1 MSLVASRGR
10 RILLELEEVT
20 YCPIHMLGTEL
31 KSSAELIC
39 ALDPKPSL
47 QTHFLLCFHVLLRGL
62 EEKPVLRP
70 VSELARSITLG
81 VSSV

>member
-1 MSLVASRGR
+1 MCTCAVSLVASRGR

-47 QTHFLLCFHVLLRGL
+47 
-62 EEKPVLRP
+62 
-70 VSELARSITLG
+70 
-81 VSSV
+81 